1 MSLDDT
7 IYKYSQRQEMYK
19 KCESWRDDAYS
30 ACINNMSYDEIR
42 AGLINEFSKTLKKY
56 EQMLKNVELI
66 ENIYIYIESSGYQF
80 QIDFYKHKECSLSV
94 INLANSKYCSVKNN
108 GEIDDVLLDKKYN
121 SKVSINDIKNLISN
135 YSRVKNY
142 IKDSLNEELTTQL
155 ATIEYNISQY
165 SVEQNIYNS
174 MIENY
179 EKIRTSIKDNECKNN
194 SNENYDYGR

>member
-1 MSLDDT
+1 MSLDET
-7 IYKYSQRQEMYK
+7 IYKYRQRLDMYK
-19 KCESWRDDAYS
+19 KCESWRNDGYS

-66 ENIYIYIESSGYQF
+66 ENINIYIESCGYQF
-80 QIDFYKHKECSLSV
+80 QVDFYKHKECSLSV
-94 INLANSKYCSVKNN
+94 IDLTNSKYCSVKNN

-121 SKVSINDIKNLISN
+121 PNIKDIEKIISN
-135 YSRVKNY
+135 YSRVKYY
-142 IKDSLNEELTTQL
+142 IKDSLNEELTKQL
-155 ATIEYNISQY
+155 ATIENNISQY

-179 EKIRTSIKDNECKNN
+179 EEIRTSIKDNKFKNN
-194 SNENYDYGR
+194 SNEDYDYGR

>member
-7 IYKYSQRQEMYK
+7 ICKYRQRQEMYK

-66 ENIYIYIESSGYQF
+66 EDIYIYIESSGYQF

-135 YSRVKNY
+135 YSRVKYY
-142 IKDSLNEELTTQL
+142 IKDNLNEKLTKQL
-155 ATIEYNISQY
+155 ATIEDNISQY

-179 EKIRTSIKDNECKNN
+179 EEIRTSIKDNKFKNN
-194 SNENYDYGR
+194 SNEDYDYGR

>member
-1 MSLDDT
+1 MVLET
-7 IYKYSQRQEMYK
+7 IYNYRQRLDIYK
-19 KCESWRDDAYS
+19 KCESWRNDAYS

-66 ENIYIYIESSGYQF
+66 ENIYIYIESCDYKF
-80 QIDFYKHKECSLSV
+80 QVDFYKHKECRLSV

-135 YSRVKNY
+135 YSRVKYY
-142 IKDSLNEELTTQL
+142 IKDSLNEELTKQL
-155 ATIEYNISQY
+155 ATIEDNISQY

-179 EKIRTSIKDNECKNN
+179 EEIRTSIKDNKFKNN
-194 SNENYDYGR
+194 SNEDYDYGR

>member
-1 MSLDDT
+1 MNL
-7 IYKYSQRQEMYK
+7 
-19 KCESWRDDAYS
+19 KCESWRNDAYS
-30 ACINNMSYDEIR
+30 ACINNMSYEEIR

-66 ENIYIYIESSGYQF
+66 ENIYIYIESCDYKF
-80 QIDFYKHKECSLSV
+80 QVDFYKHKECRLSV

-135 YSRVKNY
+135 YSRVKYY
-142 IKDSLNEELTTQL
+142 IKDSLNEELTKQL
-155 ATIEYNISQY
+155 ATIEDNISQY

-179 EKIRTSIKDNECKNN
+179 EEIRTSIKDNKFKNN
-194 SNENYDYGR
+194 SNEDYDYGR